1 MAKFLRRRV
10 SLFKFSYW
18 QFLFF
23 ITLIWIFTRSIVWK
37 KNRNKIEKKVLSR
50 EFTLLMVYVC
60 IIVIVRIVYFPWH
73 HINGH
78 IGTLNF
84 DVSKI
89 FPFKINIIP
98 FKFLTDVYDG
108 WQMNIVGNI
117 LMFVPVGII
126 WPFCFKKLNSVWKA
140 FAAGF
145 FFSFCIELSQLMFYD
160 RCSDIDDLFLN
171 SAGVFIGSALYFG
184 MMQVFCR
191 LKSDKI

>member
-1 MAKFLRRRV
+1 
-10 SLFKFSYW
+10 
-18 QFLFF
+18 
-23 ITLIWIFTRSIVWK
+23 
-37 KNRNKIEKKVLSR
+37 
-50 EFTLLMVYVC
+50 MVYVC